1 MDSFFTFVDMLIKQ
15 DFDQLKEILSNPES
29 AEELISSRSPL
40 EFKYRKVNIKSITD
54 DEIIGKYSTGKYQYQ
69 IKFSK
74 NKDSQI
80 EYNIKNSSYW
90 LLLIFMLFAL
100 YKHRDFA
107 LGIIGILFLII
118 YLVNN
123 QVKIGI
129 YNRIN
134 ERWDQFTK
142 KN

>member
-1 MDSFFTFVDMLIKQ
+1 MRDSFFTFVAMLIKQ

-69 IKFSK
+69 IKFSR

-80 EYNIKNSSYW
+80 EYSIKNSNYW
-90 LLLIFMLFAL
+90 FLLICTIFIL
-100 YKHRDFA
+100 YKNQSSSA
-107 LGIIGILFLII
+107 LGIIGIIFLII

-123 QVKIGI
+123 QVKVGI
-129 YNRIN
+129 YNRIHN
-134 ERWDQFTK
+134 RWRDVV
-142 KN
+142 

>member
-1 MDSFFTFVDMLIKQ
+1 MKIEK
-15 DFDQLKEILSNPES
+15 DFDQLKEILLNPEK
-29 AEELISSRSPL
+29 ADKLISYSSWVG
-40 EFKYRKVNIKSITD
+40 KVNILESTD
-54 DEIIGKYSTGKYQYQ
+54 NEIKGTYSTGKYQYK
-69 IKFSK
+69 IKFSR

-90 LLLIFMLFAL
+90 ILLIFMLFAL
-100 YKHRDFA
+100 YKHQDFA

-142 KN
+142 EN

>member
-1 MDSFFTFVDMLIKQ
+1 MLIKR
-15 DFDQLKEILSNPES
+15 DFDQLKEMLSNPES
-29 AEELISSRSPL
+29 AEKLISYRSPL
-40 EFKYRKVNIKSITD
+40 EFKYRKVNIKSITG

-69 IKFSK
+69 IKFSR

-90 LLLIFMLFAL
+90 ILLIFMLFIL
-100 YKHRDFA
+100 YKNQDVFFA
-107 LGIIGILFLII
+107 LGIIGIILLII

-134 ERWDQFTK
+134 ERWNQFTK
-142 KN
+142 GN